1 MPLSHNKKLLSNVRN
16 LRSNMTEEERK
27 LWHLFLKR
35 LPVNVNRQ
43 KNIGNY
49 IVDFYI
55 HSHHLVIEIDG
66 RQHLLQEHQASDN
79 ERDRTLEALGI
90 TVLRYSNQSVNS
102 NFSAVCEDILRR
114 LGLSATDLK

>member
-1 MPLSHNKKLLSNVRN
+1 MRN

-55 HSHHLVIEIDG
+55 HSHRLVIEIDG

-79 ERDRTLEALGI
+79 ERDSTLGALGI

-114 LGLSATDLK
+114 LGLSAKDLK